1 MLFTHKSALALSIAT
16 GLMLGSQSASALEN
30 PLDKDDFTKEQL
42 ATVKVS
48 MEEAIAKAKKAQ
60 PGTPIKVK
68 MEHEDKTIK
77 YEIEILNG
85 DEEKEVSVNAIT
97 GEVEVEK

>member
-1 MLFTHKSALALSIAT
+1 MLFTRKSALALGAVA
-16 GLMLGSQSASALEN
+16 GMMLAAHSASALEN

-42 ATVKVS
+42 ATVKVT
-48 MEEAIAKAKKAQ
+48 MEEAIGKARKAA

-77 YEIEILNG
+77 YEVEMLNG
-85 DEEKEVSVNAIT
+85 DEEKEVSVNAVT
-97 GEVEVEK
+97 GAVEVEK

>member
-1 MLFTHKSALALSIAT
+1 MTLIRKSALAAIAILT
-16 GLMLGSQSASALEN
+16 LGAQSASALEN
-30 PLDKDDFTKEQL
+30 QLDKDDFTKEQL

-48 MEEAIAKAKKAQ
+48 MEEAIAKAKKAH
-60 PGTPIKVK
+60 PGTPIKAK

-85 DEEKEVSVNAIT
+85 DEEKEVSVNAVT

>member
-1 MLFTHKSALALSIAT
+1 MFTRKTALALSIVAGMT
-16 GLMLGSQSASALEN
+16 LGAQSAMALEN

-77 YEIEILNG
+77 YEVEILNG
-85 DEEKEVSVNAIT
+85 DEEKEVTVNAVT
-97 GEVEVEK
+97 GAVEVEK